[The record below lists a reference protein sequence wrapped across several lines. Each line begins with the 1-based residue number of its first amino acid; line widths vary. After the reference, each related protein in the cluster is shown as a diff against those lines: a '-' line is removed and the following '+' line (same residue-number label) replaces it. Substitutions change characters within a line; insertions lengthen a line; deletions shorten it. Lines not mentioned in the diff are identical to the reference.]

1 MMKWSQVEER
11 VRTKSLIHHPFF
23 QAWSDGKLTTGDL
36 GAFAKQ
42 YYAFENNFPRLLSRV
57 HSRCEDAA
65 LRRRIL
71 KNLDDE
77 DAGAENH
84 RELWIDFSQ
93 ALGLSRREVIEAP
106 VLPETRQA
114 LETLSA
120 LSDHPNFAVGLA
132 AMYAF
137 ESQIPELSALQ
148 LEGLRR
154 FYGIT
159 DMKALRFFELHK
171 QMEAWHSSEAKEMIL
186 SSGAAMEIV
195 EAAADQACSA
205 LWCLADGVCKSR
217 PTSACAA

>member
-1 MMKWSQVEER
+1 MKWSEVEER
-11 VRTKSLIHHPFF
+11 VRTRSLIHHPFF

-84 RELWIDFSQ
+84 RELWIDFSE
-93 ALGLSRREVIEAP
+93 ALGLARREVIEAP
-106 VLPETRQA
+106 LLPETRQA
-114 LETLSA
+114 LETLTA

-132 AMYAF
+132 AVLLGLSSLAWR
-137 ESQIPELSALQ
+137 SALKH
-148 LEGLRR
+148 
-154 FYGIT
+154 YTSI
-159 DMKALRFFELHK
+159 
-171 QMEAWHSSEAKEMIL
+171 SS
-186 SSGAAMEIV
+186 
-195 EAAADQACSA
+195 
-205 LWCLADGVCKSR
+205 
-217 PTSACAA
+217 